1 MNEIEQLKNEFIK
14 QLSPEKYIYLV
25 PLQQEPTQK
34 KVIWIFILL

>member
-14 QLSPEKYIYLV
+14 QLSPEKIY
-25 PLQQEPTQK
+25 LQQEQTQK